1 MKIFSSIKRGLILS
15 LLVCAPFPHAV
26 AASNYPAPTYL
37 LKIDGHIYRERN
49 ASLRRAPA
57 SLTKMMTALVVMERC
72 DLDDV
77 VTVSRAASRET
88 GSRIGL
94 RAGQRFRVRDL
105 LAATLIASANDAC
118 RALAD
123 HACGNQKKFVL
134 QMNARARALGLEDT
148 RFSNACGHDSAGL
161 YSSAHDLAR
170 LAEAGM
176 RVPSFARLVAKQSM
190 HISTIDGRRSFYF
203 RNKNRLIG
211 RYPGAVGV
219 KTGTTPNAGQCLV
232 AIAEREER
240 KVLLVI
246 MHSPNRWK
254 AAPALLDAAFAAGSP
269 PRETKRAETTQTR
282 SPDEAPPEGTVVPD
296 QEQTGV
302 R

>member
-1 MKIFSSIKRGLILS
+1 MKIFSSKKLGLILI
-15 LLVCAPFPHAV
+15 LLICAPLPQPAV
-26 AASNYPAPTYL
+26 ASNYPAPTYL
-37 LKIDGHIYRERN
+37 LKIDGQVYRQRN
-49 ASLRRAPA
+49 AYLRRAPA
-57 SLTKMMTALVVMERC
+57 SLTKMMTALVVMDRC

-94 RAGQRFRVRDL
+94 RSGQKFRVRDL

-123 HACGNQKKFVL
+123 HTCGNQKKFVL
-134 QMNARARALGLEDT
+134 QMNARARALGLENT

-176 RVPSFARLVAKQSM
+176 RVPYFAGLVARRGM

-232 AIAEREER
+232 AVAKRQDR

-269 PRETKRAETTQTR
+269 QRATKRAETTQAR

-296 QEQTGV
+296 QEQAGV